1 MVSKP
6 KEIPSSYFF
15 FLAFIAKPCLFDLHT
30 SIAMNSLFESYFFV
44 CVLLPMVKE
53 TFARI
58 LSNQPKIATHF
69 DNPTLQVT
77 TKKLNGHDQGLKCQE
92 ILSAFCQNIEYR

>member
-1 MVSKP
+1 
-6 KEIPSSYFF
+6 
-15 FLAFIAKPCLFDLHT
+15 
-30 SIAMNSLFESYFFV
+30 
-44 CVLLPMVKE
+44 MVKE

-92 ILSAFCQNIEYR
+92 ILSAFCRNIEYR